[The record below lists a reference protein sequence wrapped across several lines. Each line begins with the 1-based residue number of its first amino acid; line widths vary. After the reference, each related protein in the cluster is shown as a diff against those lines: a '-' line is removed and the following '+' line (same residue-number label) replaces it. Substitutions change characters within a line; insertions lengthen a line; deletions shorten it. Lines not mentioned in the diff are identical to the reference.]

1 MASEAGGFNL
11 GNAYGSVIIDVSGV
25 SSAMQQARQAIEGGF
40 SGIGNSISSL
50 GDQMSKLG
58 GAIST
63 FSAPLLAAGGVGLKA
78 AADFDTLLKQIEVFG
93 NVAPEQMSK
102 VSEFALKMGADTK
115 FSSSDAAE
123 ALLGLLKAGQSLDEA
138 MQSLPQ
144 VLNLAAAGNLS
155 LASASGIVSSA
166 LAIFKLKATD
176 AGRVSDA
183 LARAANASQADVGDL
198 GQALANVGPIA
209 AMFGLSVED
218 TSAILGVFANN
229 GIKGAESGT
238 QLKSMLLNLT
248 RPTEDVKGAFERLGV
263 SLYDAQGNSRN
274 FNTVIKELDAAL
286 DKLPVEQQ
294 NELMQTLGG
303 SYGIVGISALRASG
317 GIDGMLQSMA
327 AAPSA
332 GKIADDFMK
341 TFKGNVESLTGS
353 VETLMV
359 SGLTPFMNEVL
370 TPIVKQITGVVN
382 SMTEWTQKNPE
393 LTKQIVKV
401 LAIVAVLGPTLLVAG
416 KAMKSIGEIITVATG
431 SFGLIGL
438 AIAGLVLA
446 FNTNFL
452 GIRDI
457 LQPVIDQIGIFF
469 NSILSGMPVGD
480 ALGTMFRN
488 LLPPDVVAG
497 ITNGF
502 NGIVTFVTE
511 TALPALQGFANW
523 FLTEALP
530 AVVNFVG
537 TTVIPGIQKL
547 FTFLSE
553 AWTNISP
560 ALQSFANWFLTEAL
574 PAVVAFVQNTVIP
587 GIQKLFTFLSEAWNT
602 VSPGLN
608 SLKDWFLTDALP
620 KVKTFVEVDFKNA
633 LNSVFGWMA
642 TVWTDTIEPGLK
654 KLYDWFM
661 TEGLPKVKT
670 FLEVDFKNALDK
682 VFGWM
687 GTVWEETIKPGITK
701 LYDWFMTEG
710 LPKIKEFV
718 EGDFKT
724 ALNNVFGWMGTVWTD
739 TIEPGLNLLK
749 DWFVTGGLQEVVGAV
764 QKFFGEIDKLP
775 AKIQAWIDKQGPLVR
790 LIEDAA
796 LAIGLLSGLLIVYN
810 VLAVAAAAVSTA
822 VAAGIGAIRAAVA
835 FLLGPIGLV
844 IIGLTALIALYHEVA
859 RLQASYADT
868 QSNGITGINANNI
881 SREEYLNRAF
891 ASSAAELGDAGAR
904 LTWGST
910 TKGNYQGVGGT
921 AAKFYD
927 ENIANGSI
935 TVPQRDSGGSGFA
948 MQPYMIGNS
957 QLKNEVYIPGADG
970 QFVSGFVDLM
980 KSVASGVGGGS
991 SGGDTIN
998 VMLPEAA
1005 LANPAA
1011 AHAIGQDF
1019 GRGILDEMRARG
1031 VKGMRG

>member
-1 MASEAGGFNL
+1 MASDAGGFNL
-11 GNAYGSVIIDVSGV
+11 GNAYGSVVIDVSGV
-25 SSAMQQARQAIEGGF
+25 SAAMQQARQAIEGGF

-63 FSAPLLAAGGVGLKA
+63 FSAPLLAAGGIGLKA

-93 NVAPEQMSK
+93 NVAPNQLETVRQ
-102 VSEFALKMGADTK
+102 FALKMGADTK

-198 GQALANVGPIA
+198 GQALSNVGPIA

-248 RPTEDVKGAFERLGV
+248 RPTEDVKGAFEKLGV

-359 SGLTPFMNEVL
+359 SGLTPFMNDVL
-370 TPIVKQITGVVN
+370 TPIVKQITAVVN

-416 KAMKSIGEIITVATG
+416 KAVKSIGEIITFATG
-431 SFGLIGL
+431 SFGLISL

-511 TALPALQGFANW
+511 TALPALQSFANW

-530 AVVNFVG
+530 AVVSFVE

-574 PAVVAFVQNTVIP
+574 PAVVSFVETTVIP
-587 GIQKLFTFLSEAWNT
+587 GIGKLFSFLSTAWDT
-602 VSPGLN
+602 VSPQLTL
-608 SLKDWFLTDALP
+608 LKDWFLTDALP
-620 KVKTFVEVDFKNA
+620 KVKTFLEGDFKTA
-633 LNSVFGWMA
+633 LDNVFGWIGR
-642 TVWTDTIEPGLK
+642 VWD
-654 KLYDWFM
+654 
-661 TEGLPKVKT
+661 
-670 FLEVDFKNALDK
+670 
-682 VFGWM
+682 
-687 GTVWEETIKPGITK
+687 ETIKPGVDK
-701 LYDWFMTEG
+701 LYGWFMDTG

-724 ALNNVFGWMGTVWTD
+724 ALDTVFGWMGTVWAD
-739 TIEPGLNLLK
+739 TIEPGLRGLK

-775 AKIQAWIDKQGPLVR
+775 AKIQAWIDKQGFLAQRLQDFIIALGIGIVAFGIYNGLVT
-790 LIEDAA
+790 IA
-796 LAIGLLSGLLIVYN
+796 GV
-810 VLAVAAAAVSTA
+810 VSTA
-822 VAAGIGAIRAAVA
+822 AAAGIGAMRAAVA
-835 FLLGPIGLV
+835 LMLGPLGLA
-844 IIGLTALIALYHEVA
+844 IIAITALIALYHQ
-859 RLQASYADT
+859 LQTFQQQVNTAV
-868 QSNGITGINANNI
+868 QSSI
-881 SREEYLNRAF
+881 SPTAQAIRGGLTHDQYMDKAF
-891 ASSAAELGDAGAR
+891 ASTVSQMGDAAAR
-904 LTWGST
+904 LFW
-910 TKGNYQGVGGT
+910 
-921 AAKFYD
+921 
-927 ENIANGSI
+927 ANGGQTLFERTWQSAYAEANAQ
-935 TVPQRDSGGSGFA
+935 PQGAGGSMPTRDSGGVGMAGMAYQIGSG
-948 MQPYMIGNS
+948 

-980 KSVASGVGGGS
+980 KSVAAGVGGGS
-991 SGGDTIN
+991 NGGDTIN
-998 VMLPEAA
+998 VMMPEAA
-1005 LANPAA
+1005 LANPSA

-1019 GRGILDEMRARG
+1019 GRGIMDEMRARG
-1031 VKGMRG
+1031 MKGMRG